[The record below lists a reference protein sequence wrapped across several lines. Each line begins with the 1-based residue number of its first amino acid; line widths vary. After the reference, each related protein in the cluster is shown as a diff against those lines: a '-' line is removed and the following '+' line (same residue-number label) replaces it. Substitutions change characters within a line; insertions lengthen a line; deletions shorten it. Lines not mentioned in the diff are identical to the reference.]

1 MVLNNMLERFLV
13 NNSKNILLIISCCA
27 VLHAQQ
33 LSSNREITFP
43 DLDNYLTLVCD
54 FHTHSVFSDGSV
66 WPDIRVEEAQR
77 DKIDVLAVTEH
88 LEYQPHINDIPHPD
102 RNRSY
107 QLATKYSNSDLLII
121 SGAEITRRM
130 PLGHANAIFLED
142 ANKLH
147 SADEIAGIVPKDDM
161 RPFEAANKQKAFVF
175 WNHPTWRQEQYGDVV
190 ITEMHKTLFSK
201 GYLHGVEVVNEFE
214 YSEESLQIALDY
226 DLTIIGNS
234 DIHGLVDW
242 DYEISEGGHRP
253 VTLVFAKEKS
263 EKAIKK
269 ALFKKQTVVWNRNTL
284 IGREEWLLPLINA
297 SLEVVSVEYKRDAA
311 HVRIKNKSDVR
322 FILKNNSSFNFFI
335 NSDLVEI
342 PAQDTIKLSVLT
354 KGVLESFSLEF
365 EVQNAIFAPRKH
377 PVIKLEVK

>member
-1 MVLNNMLERFLV
+1 MLERFLV

-66 WPDIRVEEAQR
+66 WPDIRVEEAER

-88 LEYQPHINDIPHPD
+88 LEYQPHISDIPHPD

-121 SGAEITRRM
+121 SGVEITRRM

-147 SADEIAGIVPKDDM
+147 SADEIAGIVPDDDM
-161 RPFEAANKQKAFVF
+161 RAFKAANKQKAFVF
-175 WNHPTWRQEQYGDVV
+175 WNHPTWRQKKYGDVV

-234 DIHGLVDW
+234 DIHGLIDW
-242 DYEISEGGHRP
+242 DYDVLEGGHRP

>member
-1 MVLNNMLERFLV
+1 MLERFLV

-88 LEYQPHINDIPHPD
+88 LEYQPHISDIPHPD

-121 SGAEITRRM
+121 SGVEITRRM

-147 SADEIAGIVPKDDM
+147 SPDEIAGIVPDDDM
-161 RPFEAANKQKAFVF
+161 RAFKAANKQKAFVF
-175 WNHPTWRQEQYGDVV
+175 WNHPTWRQKKYGDVV

-234 DIHGLVDW
+234 DIHGLIDW
-242 DYEISEGGHRP
+242 DYDVLEGGHRP

-311 HVRIKNKSDVR
+311 HVKIKNKSDVR
-322 FILKNNSSFNFFI
+322 FILKNNSSFNFFA

-365 EVQNAIFAPRKH
+365 EVQNAISAPRKH
-377 PVIKLEVK
+377 PVISLKIK

>member
-1 MVLNNMLERFLV
+1 MVLNNMRERFLL

-43 DLDNYLTLVCD
+43 DLDNHLTLVCD

-88 LEYQPHINDIPHPD
+88 LEYQPHIDDIPHLD

-107 QLATKYSNSDLLII
+107 QLATKYSNSDLLVIN
-121 SGAEITRRM
+121 GAEITRRM

-284 IGREEWLLPLINA
+284 IGREEWLLPLIYA

>member
-1 MVLNNMLERFLV
+1 MLERFLV

>member
-1 MVLNNMLERFLV
+1 MLERFLV

-88 LEYQPHINDIPHPD
+88 LEYQPHISDIPHPD

-242 DYEISEGGHRP
+242 DYEVSEGGHRP

-311 HVRIKNKSDVR
+311 HVKIKNKSDVR

-365 EVQNAIFAPRKH
+365 EVQNAISAPRKH

>member
-1 MVLNNMLERFLV
+1 MRERFLL

-43 DLDNYLTLVCD
+43 DLDNHLTLVCD

-88 LEYQPHINDIPHPD
+88 LEYQPHIDDIPHLD

-107 QLATKYSNSDLLII
+107 QLATKYSNSDLLVIN
-121 SGAEITRRM
+121 GAEITRRM

-147 SADEIAGIVPKDDM
+147 SADEIAGIVPKDYM
-161 RPFEAANKQKAFVF
+161 RPFKAANKQKAFVF
-175 WNHPTWRQEQYGDVV
+175 WNHPTWRQEQYGDVK
-190 ITEMHKTLFSK
+190 IIEMHKTLFSK
-201 GYLHGVEVVNEFE
+201 GYLHGIEVVNEFE
-214 YSEESLQIALDY
+214 YSEEALQIALDY

-253 VTLVFAKEKS
+253 VTLVFAKEKN

-284 IGREEWLLPLINA
+284 IGREEWLLPLIYA
-297 SLEVVSVEYKRDAA
+297 SLEVMSVEYKRDAA

-322 FILKNNSSFNFFI
+322 FILKNNSSFNFFA

-365 EVQNAIFAPRKH
+365 EVQNAISAPRKH
-377 PVIKLEVK
+377 PVISLKIK

>member
-1 MVLNNMLERFLV
+1 MLERFLV

-66 WPDIRVEEAQR
+66 WPDIRVEEAER

-88 LEYQPHINDIPHPD
+88 LEYQPHISDIPHPD

-107 QLATKYSNSDLLII
+107 QLATKYSNSDLLIV

>member
-1 MVLNNMLERFLV
+1 MLERFLL
-13 NNSKNILLIISCCA
+13 NNSRNILLIISCCA
-27 VLHAQQ
+27 ILNAQQ

-43 DLDNYLTLVCD
+43 DLDNHLTLVCD

-66 WPDIRVEEAQR
+66 WPDIRVEEAEK

-88 LEYQPHINDIPHPD
+88 LEYQPHISDIPHPD

-107 QLATKYSNSDLLII
+107 QLATKYSNSDLLIV

-130 PLGHANAIFLED
+130 PLGHANAIFLKD

-214 YSEESLQIALDY
+214 YSEEALQIALDY

-242 DYEISEGGHRP
+242 DYEISKGGHRP

-269 ALFKKQTVVWNRNTL
+269 ALFQKQTVVWNRNTL
-284 IGREEWLLPLINA
+284 IGREEWLLPLIDA

-311 HVRIKNKSDVR
+311 HVSIKNKSDVR
-322 FILKNNSSFNFFI
+322 FILKNNSSFNFFVNI
-335 NSDLVEI
+335 DLVEI
-342 PAQDTIKLSVLT
+342 PAQDTIKLTVLT

>member
-1 MVLNNMLERFLV
+1 MLERFLV

-66 WPDIRVEEAQR
+66 WPDIRVEEAER

-88 LEYQPHINDIPHPD
+88 LEYQPHISDIPHPD

-107 QLATKYSNSDLLII
+107 QLATKYSNSDLLIV

-365 EVQNAIFAPRKH
+365 EVQNAILAPRKH

>member
-1 MVLNNMLERFLV
+1 MRERFLL

-43 DLDNYLTLVCD
+43 DLDNHLTLVCD

-88 LEYQPHINDIPHPD
+88 LEYQPHIDDIPHLD

-107 QLATKYSNSDLLII
+107 QLAKKYSNSDLLVIN
-121 SGAEITRRM
+121 GAEITRRM

-147 SADEIAGIVPKDDM
+147 SADEIAGIVTKDDM
-161 RPFEAANKQKAFVF
+161 RPFKAANKQKAFVF
-175 WNHPTWRQEQYGDVV
+175 WNHPTWRQEQYGDVK
-190 ITEMHKTLFSK
+190 IIEMHKTLFSK
-201 GYLHGVEVVNEFE
+201 GYLHGIEVVNEFE
-214 YSEESLQIALDY
+214 YSEEALQIALDY

-284 IGREEWLLPLINA
+284 IGRDEWLLPLIYA
-297 SLEVVSVEYKRDAA
+297 SLEVMSVEYKRDAA
-311 HVRIKNKSDVR
+311 HIRIKNKSDVR
-322 FILKNNSSFNFFI
+322 FILKNNSSFNFFA

-365 EVQNAIFAPRKH
+365 EVQNAISAPRKH
-377 PVIKLEVK
+377 PVISLKIK

>member
-1 MVLNNMLERFLV
+1 MLERFLV

-66 WPDIRVEEAQR
+66 WPDIRVEEAER
-77 DKIDVLAVTEH
+77 DNIDVLAVTEH

-107 QLATKYSNSDLLII
+107 QLATKYSNSDLLIV

-147 SADEIAGIVPKDDM
+147 SADEIAGIVPDDDM
-161 RPFEAANKQKAFVF
+161 RAFKAANKQKAFVF
-175 WNHPTWRQEQYGDVV
+175 WNHPTWRQKKYGDVV

-242 DYEISEGGHRP
+242 DYNVSEGGHRP

-311 HVRIKNKSDVR
+311 HISIKNKSDVR
-322 FILKNNSSFNFFI
+322 FILKNNSNFNFFI

-342 PAQDTIKLSVLT
+342 PAQDTIKLSVIT
-354 KGVLESFSLEF
+354 KGVLESFFLEF
-365 EVQNAIFAPRKH
+365 EVQNAISAPRKH

>member
-1 MVLNNMLERFLV
+1 M

-88 LEYQPHINDIPHPD
+88 LEYQPHISDIPHPD

-107 QLATKYSNSDLLII
+107 QLATKYSNSDLLIV

-161 RPFEAANKQKAFVF
+161 RPFKAANKQKAFVF

-214 YSEESLQIALDY
+214 YSEEALQIALDY

>member
-1 MVLNNMLERFLV
+1 MLERFLV

-66 WPDIRVEEAQR
+66 WPDIRVEEAER

-88 LEYQPHINDIPHPD
+88 LEYQPHISDIPHPD

-121 SGAEITRRM
+121 SGVEITRKM

-147 SADEIAGIVPKDDM
+147 SPDEIAGIVPDDDM
-161 RPFEAANKQKAFVF
+161 RAFKAANKQKAFVF
-175 WNHPTWRQEQYGDVV
+175 WNHPTWRQKKYGDIV

-226 DLTIIGNS
+226 DLTILGNS
-234 DIHGLVDW
+234 DIHGLIDW
-242 DYEISEGGHRP
+242 DYDVSEGGHRP

-284 IGREEWLLPLINA
+284 IGREEWLLPLIYA
-297 SLEVVSVEYKRDAA
+297 SLEVMSVEYKRDAA

-322 FILKNNSSFNFFI
+322 FILKNNSSFNFFA

>member
-1 MVLNNMLERFLV
+1 MVLNNMRERFLL

-43 DLDNYLTLVCD
+43 DLDNHLTLVCD

-88 LEYQPHINDIPHPD
+88 LEYQPHIDDIPHLD

-107 QLATKYSNSDLLII
+107 QLATKYSNSDLLVIN
-121 SGAEITRRM
+121 GAEITRRM

>member
-1 MVLNNMLERFLV
+1 MLERFLL
-13 NNSKNILLIISCCA
+13 NNSRNILLIISCCA
-27 VLHAQQ
+27 ILNAQQ

-43 DLDNYLTLVCD
+43 DLDNHLTLVCD

-66 WPDIRVEEAQR
+66 WPDIRVEEAEK

-88 LEYQPHINDIPHPD
+88 LEYQPHISDIPHPD

-107 QLATKYSNSDLLII
+107 QLATKYSNSDLLIV

-214 YSEESLQIALDY
+214 YSEEALQIALDY

>member
-1 MVLNNMLERFLV
+1 V

-33 LSSNREITFP
+33 LSSNREIIFP

-66 WPDIRVEEAQR
+66 WPDIRVEEAER

-88 LEYQPHINDIPHPD
+88 LEYQPHISDIPHPD

-121 SGAEITRRM
+121 SGVEITRRM

-147 SADEIAGIVPKDDM
+147 SADEIAGIVPDDDM
-161 RPFEAANKQKAFVF
+161 RAFKAANKQKAFVF
-175 WNHPTWRQEQYGDVV
+175 WNHPTWRQKKYGDVV

-234 DIHGLVDW
+234 DIHGLIDW
-242 DYEISEGGHRP
+242 DYDVLEGGHRP

-311 HVRIKNKSDVR
+311 HVSIKNKSDVR

-335 NSDLVEI
+335 NSDLIEI
-342 PAQDTIKLSVLT
+342 PAQDTIKLSVIT

>member
-1 MVLNNMLERFLV
+1 MPERFLL

-43 DLDNYLTLVCD
+43 DLDNHLTLVCD

-88 LEYQPHINDIPHPD
+88 LEYQPHIDDIPQLD

-107 QLATKYSNSDLLII
+107 QLATKYSNSDLLVIN
-121 SGAEITRRM
+121 GAEITRRM

-161 RPFEAANKQKAFVF
+161 SPFKAANKQKAFVF
-175 WNHPTWRQEQYGDVV
+175 WNHPTWRQEQYGDVK
-190 ITEMHKTLFSK
+190 IIEMHKTLFNK
-201 GYLHGVEVVNEFE
+201 GYLHGIEVVNEFE
-214 YSEESLQIALDY
+214 YSEEALQIALDY

-284 IGREEWLLPLINA
+284 IGREEWLLPLIYA

-311 HVRIKNKSDVR
+311 YISIKNKSDVR
-322 FILKNNSSFNFFI
+322 FILKNNSSFNFFA

-377 PVIKLEVK
+377 PVIKIEVK

>member
-1 MVLNNMLERFLV
+1 MRERFLL

-43 DLDNYLTLVCD
+43 DLDNHLTLVCD

-88 LEYQPHINDIPHPD
+88 LEYQPHIDDIPHLD

-107 QLATKYSNSDLLII
+107 QLATKYSNSDLLVIN
-121 SGAEITRRM
+121 GAEITRRM

-161 RPFEAANKQKAFVF
+161 RPFKAANKQKAFVF
-175 WNHPTWRQEQYGDVV
+175 WNHPTWRQEQYGDVK
-190 ITEMHKTLFSK
+190 IIEMHKTLFSK
-201 GYLHGVEVVNEFE
+201 GYLHGIEVVNEFE
-214 YSEESLQIALDY
+214 YSEEALQIALDY